1 MTIYSFNTRQWF
13 KIMSQNLH
21 IQTKKLNS
29 MAIYIKKVY
38 IRILKGFGKIQTKFL
53 TLTILGNGEK
63 QNGEEGI
70 RKKRRT
76 FTLYTLY
83 PNNLIFLII
92 IQWFF

>member
-38 IRILKGFGKIQTKFL
+38 MHIERFWKNTNQIFNTDYS
-53 TLTILGNGEK
+53 GEWRKK

-83 PNNLIFLII
+83 PNDFIFLII
-92 IQWFF
+92 IIVVF